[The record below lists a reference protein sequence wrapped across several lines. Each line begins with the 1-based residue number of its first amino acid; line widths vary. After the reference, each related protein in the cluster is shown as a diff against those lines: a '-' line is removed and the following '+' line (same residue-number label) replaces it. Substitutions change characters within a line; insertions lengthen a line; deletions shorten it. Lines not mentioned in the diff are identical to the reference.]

1 MVLKHLT
8 NKKFFFL
15 GDFNIN
21 LLKNNCEYALNSKVI
36 SESPQRQYKDFCTSQ
51 GLHQLIIEPTRIS
64 NNTSTLLDHILTN
77 VYEKTSQSGII
88 DVGLSDHRLIF
99 CTRKLIKQKKIGKHK
114 MIKIRQMKNYTSE
127 LFLDELDKT
136 NFPDYSQY
144 EDVHR
149 AYSHFSDKL
158 SSVRERI
165 SPNKEVRIKNDNQEW
180 FDGEVLEKIRIRDKL
195 FTKYKKSR
203 LHVDKDIYHN
213 AINVAHSLILKK
225 EKRACTRS
233 LTR

>member
-1 MVLKHLT
+1 MSQSCLECFLHTVLAHLVHLVFT
-8 NKKFFFL
+8 RLFILFFFSL
-15 GDFNIN
+15 YF
-21 LLKNNCEYALNSKVI
+21 
-36 SESPQRQYKDFCTSQ
+36 SPWHSFKQSLQYLPDSSLSFCGCCATRMPNT
-51 GLHQLIIEPTRIS
+51 LHQLIIGPTRIS

-88 DVGLSDHRLIF
+88 DVGLSDHQLIF
-99 CTRKLIKQKKIGKHK
+99 CTRKLIKQKKFGKHK

-127 LFLDELDKT
+127 LFSDELDKT

-144 EDVHR
+144 EDVHT

-158 SSVRERI
+158 SSVIERI

-195 FTKYKKSR
+195 FYKIQKIEAPCLQGYLS
-203 LHVDKDIYHN
+203 
-213 AINVAHSLILKK
+213 
-225 EKRACTRS
+225 
-233 LTR
+233 